1 MTLVGCWGVPPLSS
15 LRSQLDRDIH
25 DIETESGLKDAKYQ
39 QKKITTNYNISQQK
53 NERETGVDDSTWLL
67 RVHHYAQVAEN
78 ESSPK
83 VTKYQL
89 NLTKYH
95 TL

>member
-1 MTLVGCWGVPPLSS
+1 MPNISNN
-15 LRSQLDRDIH
+15 
-25 DIETESGLKDAKYQ
+25 
-39 QKKITTNYNISQQK
+39 KKTTNYNISQQK
-53 NERETGVDDSTWLL
+53 NERETGVDDSTWLP

-95 TL
+95 TLIMQKEIMTGV